1 MINQNMKKATPIVLA
16 AMLTFTGCGSAENFA
31 ADAPVSIMQNK
42 SEAVCYDECADEGEC
57 EYFGSSEEYSQ
68 ITENAFVSAKE
79 EPLSTFSADV
89 DTASYANLRRMIRNQ
104 TEIPAD
110 AVRIEEMI
118 NYFHYD
124 YPEPQANEPFSVT
137 TELADCPWN
146 PDSKLMR
153 VGMKAKDIDMQQRKP
168 MNVVFLIDVSGSMYM
183 PDKLPLVQKAFG
195 MLTDELTQNDTVS
208 IVTYAG
214 ADTVVLE
221 GENGGN
227 QKAIR
232 TAIEDLEAGG
242 GTAGAAGITTA
253 YKIAEKYFIPNGNNR
268 IILATDGD
276 LNIGISSENEL
287 KELVE
292 EKRENGVFLSVLG
305 FGTGNIKDNK
315 METLADNGNGNYAY
329 IDTETE
335 AKRVLVEEM
344 GSTLVTVAKD
354 VKFQVEY
361 NDQYVNEYRLIG
373 YENRMLAAADFNDD
387 TKDAGEIGAGH
398 TVTAL
403 YELNMNDIAAAEG
416 NICTVSVRY
425 KEPDGD
431 ESTQLDYPVTSDAY
445 SQEMSDDLRFAS
457 AVASFGMLLRD
468 SEYKG
473 DSSKELVLSL
483 AETEAF
489 AADPYKAEFAELV
502 RQIK

>member
-1 MINQNMKKATPIVLA
+1 MKNQNMKKAMPIVLA

-31 ADAPVSIMQNK
+31 ADAPVSIMRNK
-42 SEAVCYDECADEGEC
+42 SEAVCYDECAEEGE
-57 EYFGSSEEYSQ
+57 YDDFGSSEEYSQ
-68 ITENAFVSAKE
+68 ITENRFISAKE

-89 DTASYANLRRMIRNQ
+89 DTASYANLRRMIRDQ

-168 MNVVFLIDVSGSMYM
+168 MNVVFLIDVSGSMYT

-276 LNIGISSENEL
+276 LNIGISSETEL

-403 YELNMNDIAAAEG
+403 YELNMNDISAAEG

-483 AETEAF
+483 AETEAS

>member
-1 MINQNMKKATPIVLA
+1 
-16 AMLTFTGCGSAENFA
+16 MLEGVTGDKRAEIMDAVDEMTAWGSTN
-31 ADAPVSIMQNK
+31 
-42 SEAVCYDECADEGEC
+42 
-57 EYFGSSEEYSQ
+57 GSSGI
-68 ITENAFVSAKE
+68 ITA
-79 EPLSTFSADV
+79 
-89 DTASYANLRRMIRNQ
+89 Y
-104 TEIPAD
+104 
-110 AVRIEEMI
+110 
-118 NYFHYD
+118 
-124 YPEPQANEPFSVT
+124 
-137 TELADCPWN
+137 ELA
-146 PDSKLMR
+146 
-153 VGMKAKDIDMQQRKP
+153 QR
-168 MNVVFLIDVSGSMYM
+168 
-183 PDKLPLVQKAFG
+183 
-195 MLTDELTQNDTVS
+195 
-208 IVTYAG
+208 
-214 ADTVVLE
+214 
-221 GENGGN
+221 
-227 QKAIR
+227 
-232 TAIEDLEAGG
+232 
-242 GTAGAAGITTA
+242 
-253 YKIAEKYFIPNGNNR
+253 YFIEGGNNR
-268 IILATDGD
+268 VILMTDGD
-276 LNIGISSENEL
+276 LNVGTTSTSEL
-287 KELVE
+287 TKLIKEKKE
-292 EKRENGVFLSVLG
+292 TGVFLSVFG
-305 FGTGNIKDNK
+305 FGMGNYKDDRL
-315 METLADNGNGNYAY
+315 ESLADNGNGNYAY

-403 YELNMNDIAAAEG
+403 YELNMNDISAAEG

-483 AETEAF
+483 AETEAS